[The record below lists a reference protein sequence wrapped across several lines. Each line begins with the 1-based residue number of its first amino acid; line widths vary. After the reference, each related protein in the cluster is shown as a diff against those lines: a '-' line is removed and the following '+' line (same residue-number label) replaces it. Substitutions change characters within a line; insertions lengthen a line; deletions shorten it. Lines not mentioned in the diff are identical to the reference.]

1 MITAKNTVYHNNK
14 AVSELLE
21 MVYQHKGWDF
31 RNYKRTSISRRISRR
46 LNTHN
51 ISSYKDYSDILRKD
65 PAEYEKLLSTVTIKV
80 SEFFREPD
88 VFDLLKETI
97 TSELSDTREL
107 KAWCCGC
114 AYGEEAYSLGILL
127 NECMEH
133 KNLQNTKIFATDI
146 DDNALNI
153 ARDGTY
159 KEEFIKNV
167 SSPLREKYF
176 IKVDKGYRIKYSIR
190 NMVRFGRLDIVTNAP
205 LSKVDILFCRNLLIY
220 FDNDLQE
227 TVFKKLNF
235 ALKPGGILVLGKAER
250 PPSLFLP
257 LYREIG
263 KRSRIYRKEQ
273 L

>member
-1 MITAKNTVYHNNK
+1 MITAKNTVHHNNK

-97 TSELSDTREL
+97 TSELFDTREL

-167 SSPLREKYF
+167 GSPIMGKYF